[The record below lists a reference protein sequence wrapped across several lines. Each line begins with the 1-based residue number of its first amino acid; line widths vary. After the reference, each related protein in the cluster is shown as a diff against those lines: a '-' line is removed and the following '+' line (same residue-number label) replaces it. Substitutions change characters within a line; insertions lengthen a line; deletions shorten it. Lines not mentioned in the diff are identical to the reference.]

1 MEVSAAREAGK
12 HSARCCTGLPPGWWV
27 FPRRASSHRTYLL
40 QRQPQ
45 RTILGRTLF
54 NDLEALDRGAV
65 GPGLTTPGAHLRADR
80 RQGGP
85 GVSEVIAHSA
95 NSFRLRSQRP
105 NIDHNKPPVE
115 NFRFP
120 EPPEA
125 PLLRG
130 KQGPSG

>member
-1 MEVSAAREAGK
+1 MVFLEELP
-12 HSARCCTGLPPGWWV
+12 ARCTYSLQLK
-27 FPRRASSHRTYLL
+27 PR
-40 QRQPQ
+40 